1 MEERIRKLTEENN
14 KLKQQN
20 LVLKDVLAEKDIE
33 IHYLKKSNEDKM
45 FHLLDELNEANIEI
59 AKLKRK

>member
-1 MEERIRKLTEENN
+1 MEERIRKLSEENQ
-14 KLKQQN
+14 KLKEQN

-33 IHYLKKSNEDKM
+33 IHLLKKQNESKV

-59 AKLKRK
+59 AKLKKK